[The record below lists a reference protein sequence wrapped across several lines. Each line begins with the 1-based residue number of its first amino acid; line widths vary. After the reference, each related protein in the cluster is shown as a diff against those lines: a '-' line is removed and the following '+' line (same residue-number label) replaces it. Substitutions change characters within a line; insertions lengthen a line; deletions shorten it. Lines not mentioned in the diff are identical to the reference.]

1 LEDTRAA
8 LTEEIRREDLI
19 NTIKKF
25 QK

>member
-1 LEDTRAA
+1 LEATRAA